1 MMHSISAIL
10 IKLFTK
16 PFIKAGAKLICISLL
31 FITQTAHAD
40 FRKALD
46 AYMARDGATMLKEVK
61 DAVDKKNGD
70 GIILFLG
77 ILKQYPK
84 TWRPMLNEAQ
94 QTELFNCVEK
104 AAAQSSLQ
112 AQYKLAVIPRK
123 ENNPPPIPAGTNKD
137 RESWYEARKQEKL
150 KEYQDEI
157 AKLYPVANKG
167 YAPAA
172 LHLYFNYAHHL
183 TKSKADQ
190 DNAMKWLK
198 KAAEFGNPI
207 AAYLL
212 GMKYLNIRDNQ
223 YGCRTNSHDNLCLP
237 KDEAKGWYWVQQA
250 AKYANEPSVMLLDD
264 LALNLGDLYMQGVAG
279 NKPDY
284 EQAYLWYQRMPS
296 GFTSDTSPVWPK
308 LEKLRKLGQLE
319 RLNPALDKAWGN
331 ATTWQEAVK
340 SEEVIKSWQKSP
352 NKLPKLMQQSSSKN
366 NKASPVFSMS
376 TVRWYKPNAS
386 YAGIVLDVYDD
397 GRVNLLIGDAE
408 FNESNDEL
416 WMRIQPH
423 QVKAFVDE
431 VQNLKLENMPWIW
444 PSCVGCVENRT
455 DFVTLNYSG
464 VAKTVEIVSATF
476 ANKEISNPEVSGLL
490 KAIEKYYPLSK
501 LICDVDVGDGKS
513 ICYEMYKQMLNHA
526 KKGEK

>member
-1 MMHSISAIL
+1 MNNTLNTLKSHVL
-10 IKLFTK
+10 I
-16 PFIKAGAKLICISLL
+16 AVSMSLL
-31 FITQTAHAD
+31 LITQTAHAD

-46 AYMARDGATMLKEVK
+46 ALQNRDGVTMLKEVK
-61 DAVDKKNGD
+61 DAVDQKNDD
-70 GIILFLG
+70 GIILFLSL
-77 ILKQYPK
+77 LKQYPK

-94 QTELFNCVEK
+94 QTELFNCLEK
-104 AAAQSSLQ
+104 AAAQSGLQ
-112 AQYKLAVIPRK
+112 AQYKIAVIPRK

-137 RESWYEARKQEKL
+137 REPWYEARKQEKL

-157 AKLYPVANKG
+157 AKLDPVANKG

-190 DNAMKWLK
+190 DNAMQWLK

-223 YGCRTNSHDNLCLP
+223 YGCRTNSHDNLCPP
-237 KDEAKGWYWVQQA
+237 KDEAKGWYWVQEA
-250 AKYANEPSVMLLDD
+250 AKRATEPSIMLLDD
-264 LALNLGDLYMQGVAG
+264 LALNIGDLYMQGVAG

-308 LEKLRKLGQLE
+308 LEKLRKLGQLK
-319 RLNPALDKAWGN
+319 RLNPALDKAWGS
-331 ATTWQEAVK
+331 ASTWQEAVK
-340 SEEVIKSWQKSP
+340 LKAVLNAWQIKSH
-352 NKLPKLMQQSSSKN
+352 KLPKLMQQGL
-366 NKASPVFSMS
+366 NKINQPSPVFSMS
-376 TVRWYKPNAS
+376 TIRWYQPNAS
-386 YAGIVLDVYDD
+386 YAHVVLDVYED
-397 GRVNLLIGDAE
+397 GHANLLIGDPE
-408 FNESNDEL
+408 FDEKNNEL
-416 WMRIQPH
+416 WMKVDTH
-423 QVKAFVDE
+423 QVKAFIHE
-431 VQNLKLENMPWIW
+431 VQNLNLGNKPWIW

-455 DFVTLNYSG
+455 DFVSFNYGG

-490 KAIEKYYPLSK
+490 KTIEKYYPLSK
-501 LICDVDVGDGKS
+501 LICDVDAGDGKS
-513 ICYEMYKQMLNHA
+513 ICYEMYKKILNHA

>member
-1 MMHSISAIL
+1 MQSISAIL
-10 IKLFTK
+10 IKPFTK
-16 PFIKAGAKLICISLL
+16 LFIKALAKLICIALL

-61 DAVDKKNGD
+61 DAVDRKNDD

-84 TWRPMLNEAQ
+84 TWRPILNEAQ
-94 QTELFNCVEK
+94 QSELFKCLEVATAK
-104 AAAQSSLQ
+104 SSLQ

-123 ENNPPPIPAGTNKD
+123 ENNPPPITAGTNKD
-137 RESWYEARKQEKL
+137 REPWYEARKQEKL

-157 AKLYPVANKG
+157 TRLEPVANKG

-190 DNAMKWLK
+190 DNAMEWLK

-223 YGCRTNSHDNLCLP
+223 YGCRANSHDNLCLP
-237 KDEAKGWYWVQQA
+237 KDEAKGWHWVQEA
-250 AKYANEPSVMLLDD
+250 AKRATEPSIMLLDD

-279 NKPDY
+279 NEPDY

-308 LEKLRKLGQLE
+308 LEKLRKLGQLK
-319 RLNPALDKAWGN
+319 RLNPALDKAWGS
-331 ATTWQEAVK
+331 AITWQEAVK
-340 SEEVIKSWQKSP
+340 LKAVLNAWQIKSH
-352 NKLPKLMQQSSSKN
+352 KLPKLMQQGL
-366 NKASPVFSMS
+366 NKINQPSPVFSMS
-376 TVRWYKPNAS
+376 TVRWYQPNAIN
-386 YAGIVLDVYDD
+386 AGVVLDVYED
-397 GRVNLLIGDAE
+397 GRVNLLIGDSS

-416 WMRIQPH
+416 WMRIQPR

-431 VQNLKLENMPWIW
+431 VQNLNLKSMPWIW
-444 PSCVGCVENRT
+444 PSCAGCIENRT
-455 DFVTLNYSG
+455 DFVTFNNRG
-464 VAKTVEIVSATF
+464 VAKTVEIVSVRF
-476 ANKEISNPEVSGLL
+476 ANNEISPHGVNELL
-490 KAIEKYYPLSK
+490 TVVEKHYPIHR
-501 LICDVDVGDGKS
+501 LICDADAGIGKS
-513 ICYEMYKQMLNHA
+513 TCYQIYREILKPT
-526 KKGEK
+526 KKEEK